1 MILNIRGNRYNTK
14 DFPLILGILNLTPDS
29 FSDGGKYNT
38 EYKALKKVE
47 NFLKEDVDIIDIG
60 AESSRPNSK
69 RISLSEER
77 RRLFPIISKIKKKF
91 NVILS
96 LDTMKSEIANE
107 GFDKGIE
114 IINDVSGFMYDDN
127 MPNIIGK
134 NNGAVILNHS
144 SALPET
150 MQKNTKYKNIFNDIR
165 AFFTNRIKK
174 CIKNNISNKSIILDP
189 GIGFGKDTQQNIN
202 LIKNVKKFK
211 NFGLPLMYGVSNKK
225 FLGDI
230 LGINNPEKRVNAS
243 VITGLILLIN
253 GVNLLRVHNVKET
266 KEMLKLWRA
275 LK

>member
-134 NNGAVILNHS
+134 NNGAVILNHT

-253 GVNLLRVHNVKET
+253 GVNLLRVHNVEET
-266 KEMLKLWRA
+266 KEMLKLWRVF
-275 LK
+275 K

>member
-1 MILNIRGNRYNTK
+1 MILNIRGNRYNAK

-47 NFLKEDVDIIDIG
+47 EFINEDVDIIDIG
-60 AESSRPNSK
+60 AESSRPGSK

-91 NVILS
+91 NIIIS
-96 LDTMKSEIANE
+96 LDTMKSEIAQE

-114 IINDVSGFMYDDN
+114 VINDVSGFMYDDK
-127 MPNIIGK
+127 MPNVIGK
-134 NNGAVILNHS
+134 NDGAVILNHT

-150 MQKNTKYKNIFNDIR
+150 MQKNTKYKNIFNDIKI
-165 AFFTNRIKK
+165 FFTNRIKK

-189 GIGFGKDTQQNIN
+189 GIGFGKNTQQNID

-211 NFGLPLMYGVSNKK
+211 NFDLPLMYGVSNKK
-225 FLGDI
+225 LLGDI
-230 LGINNPEKRVNAS
+230 LGIENPEKRVNAS

-266 KEMLKLWRA
+266 KEMLRLWRTF
-275 LK
+275 K

>member
-1 MILNIRGNRYNTK
+1 MILNIRGNRYNAK

-47 NFLKEDVDIIDIG
+47 EFINEDVDIIDIG
-60 AESSRPNSK
+60 AESSRPGSK

-91 NVILS
+91 NIIIS
-96 LDTMKSEIANE
+96 LDTMKSEIAQE

-114 IINDVSGFMYDDN
+114 VINDVSGFMYDDK
-127 MPNIIGK
+127 MPNVIGK
-134 NNGAVILNHS
+134 NDGAVILNHT

-150 MQKNTKYKNIFNDIR
+150 MQKNTKYKNIFNDIKI
-165 AFFTNRIKK
+165 FFTNRIKK

-189 GIGFGKDTQQNIN
+189 GIGFGKNTQQNID

-211 NFGLPLMYGVSNKK
+211 NFDLPLMYGVSNKK
-225 FLGDI
+225 LLGDI
-230 LGINNPEKRVNAS
+230 LGIENPKKRVNAS

-253 GVNLLRVHNVKET
+253 GVNLLRVHNIKET
-266 KEMLKLWRA
+266 KEMLRLWRTF
-275 LK
+275 K

>member
-1 MILNIRGNRYNTK
+1 MILNIRGNRYNAK

-47 NFLKEDVDIIDIG
+47 EFINEDVDIIDIG
-60 AESSRPNSK
+60 AESSRPGSK

-91 NVILS
+91 NIIIS
-96 LDTMKSEIANE
+96 LDTMKSEIAQE

-114 IINDVSGFMYDDN
+114 VINDVSGFMYDDK
-127 MPNIIGK
+127 MPNVIGK
-134 NNGAVILNHS
+134 NDGAVILNHT

-150 MQKNTKYKNIFNDIR
+150 MQKNTKYKNIFNDIKI
-165 AFFTNRIKK
+165 FFTNRIKK

-189 GIGFGKDTQQNIN
+189 GIGFGKNTQQNID

-211 NFGLPLMYGVSNKK
+211 NFDLPLMYGVSNKK
-225 FLGDI
+225 LLGDI
-230 LGINNPEKRVNAS
+230 LEIENPEKRVNAS

-266 KEMLKLWRA
+266 KEMLRLWRTF
-275 LK
+275 K

>member
-1 MILNIRGNRYNTK
+1 MILNIRGNRYNAK

-47 NFLKEDVDIIDIG
+47 EFINEDVDIIDIG
-60 AESSRPNSK
+60 AESSRPGSK

-91 NVILS
+91 NIIIS
-96 LDTMKSEIANE
+96 LDTMKSEIAQE

-114 IINDVSGFMYDDN
+114 VINDVSGFMYDDK
-127 MPNIIGK
+127 MPNVIGK
-134 NNGAVILNHS
+134 NDGAVILNHT

-150 MQKNTKYKNIFNDIR
+150 MQKNTKYKNIFNDIKI
-165 AFFTNRIKK
+165 FFTNRIKK

-189 GIGFGKDTQQNIN
+189 GIGFGKNTQQNID

-211 NFGLPLMYGVSNKK
+211 NFDLPLMYGVSNKK
-225 FLGDI
+225 LLGDI
-230 LGINNPEKRVNAS
+230 LGIENPEKRVNAS
-243 VITGLILLIN
+243 VVTGLILLIN

-266 KEMLKLWRA
+266 KEMLRLWRTF
-275 LK
+275 K

>member
-1 MILNIRGNRYNTK
+1 MVLNIRGNRYNAK
-14 DFPLILGILNLTPDS
+14 DFPIILGILNLTPDS

-47 NFLKEDVDIIDIG
+47 EFINEDVDIIDIG
-60 AESSRPNSK
+60 AESSRPGSK

-91 NVILS
+91 NIIIS
-96 LDTMKSEIANE
+96 LDTMKSEIAQE

-114 IINDVSGFMYDDN
+114 VINDVSGFMYDDK
-127 MPNIIGK
+127 MPNVIGK
-134 NNGAVILNHS
+134 NDGAVILNHT
-144 SALPET
+144 SALPDT
-150 MQKNTKYKNIFNDIR
+150 MQKNTKYKNIFNDIKI
-165 AFFTNRIKK
+165 FFTNRIKK

-189 GIGFGKDTQQNIN
+189 GIGFGKNTQQNID

-211 NFGLPLMYGVSNKK
+211 NFDLPLMYGVSNKK
-225 FLGDI
+225 LLGDI
-230 LGINNPEKRVNAS
+230 LGIENPEKRVNAS

-266 KEMLKLWRA
+266 KEMLRLWRTF
-275 LK
+275 K

>member
-1 MILNIRGNRYNTK
+1 MILNIRGNRYNAK

-47 NFLKEDVDIIDIG
+47 EFINEDVDIIDIG
-60 AESSRPNSK
+60 AESSRPGSK

-91 NVILS
+91 NIIIS
-96 LDTMKSEIANE
+96 LDTMKSEIAQE

-114 IINDVSGFMYDDN
+114 VINDVSGFMYDDK
-127 MPNIIGK
+127 MPNVIGK
-134 NNGAVILNHS
+134 NDGAVILNHT

-150 MQKNTKYKNIFNDIR
+150 MQKNTKYKNIFNDIKI
-165 AFFTNRIKK
+165 FFTNRIKK

-189 GIGFGKDTQQNIN
+189 GIGFGKNTQQNID

-211 NFGLPLMYGVSNKK
+211 NFDLPLMYGVSNKK

-230 LGINNPEKRVNAS
+230 LGIDNPEKRANAS

-266 KEMLKLWRA
+266 KEMLRLWRTF
-275 LK
+275 K

>member
-1 MILNIRGNRYNTK
+1 MILNIRGNRYNAK

-47 NFLKEDVDIIDIG
+47 EFINEDVDIIDIG
-60 AESSRPNSK
+60 AESSRPGSK

-91 NVILS
+91 NIIIS
-96 LDTMKSEIANE
+96 LDTMKSEIAQE

-114 IINDVSGFMYDDN
+114 VINDVSGFMYDDK
-127 MPNIIGK
+127 MPNVIGK
-134 NNGAVILNHS
+134 NDGAVILNHT

-150 MQKNTKYKNIFNDIR
+150 MQKNTKYKNIFNDIKI
-165 AFFTNRIKK
+165 FFTNRIKK
-174 CIKNNISNKSIILDP
+174 CIENNISNKSIILDP
-189 GIGFGKDTQQNIN
+189 GIGFGKNTQQNID

-211 NFGLPLMYGVSNKK
+211 NFDLPLMYGVSNKK

-230 LGINNPEKRVNAS
+230 LGIDNPEKRANAS

-266 KEMLKLWRA
+266 KEMLRLWRTF
-275 LK
+275 K

>member
-1 MILNIRGNRYNTK
+1 MVLNIRGNRYNAK
-14 DFPLILGILNLTPDS
+14 DFPIILGILNLTPDS

-47 NFLKEDVDIIDIG
+47 NFINEDVDIIDVG
-60 AESSRPNSK
+60 AESSRPSSK

-91 NVILS
+91 NIIIS
-96 LDTMKSEIANE
+96 LDTMKSEIAQE

-114 IINDVSGFMYDDN
+114 IINDVSGFMYDDR
-127 MPNIIGK
+127 MPNVIGK
-134 NNGAVILNHS
+134 NDGAVILNHT
-144 SALPET
+144 SALPDT
-150 MQKNTKYKNIFNDIR
+150 MQKNTKYKNIFNDIKI
-165 AFFTNRIKK
+165 FFTNRIKK

-189 GIGFGKDTQQNIN
+189 GIGFGKNTQQNID

-211 NFGLPLMYGVSNKK
+211 NFDLPLMYGVSNKK

-230 LGINNPEKRVNAS
+230 LGIDNPEKRANAS

-266 KEMLKLWRA
+266 KEMLRLWRTF
-275 LK
+275 K

>member
-1 MILNIRGNRYNTK
+1 MILNIRGNRYNAK

-47 NFLKEDVDIIDIG
+47 NFINEDVDIIDIG
-60 AESSRPNSK
+60 AESSRPGSK

-91 NVILS
+91 NIIIS
-96 LDTMKSEIANE
+96 LDTMKSEIAQE

-114 IINDVSGFMYDDN
+114 VINDVSGFMYDDK
-127 MPNIIGK
+127 MPNVIGK
-134 NNGAVILNHS
+134 NDGAVILNHT

-150 MQKNTKYKNIFNDIR
+150 MQKNTKYKNIFNDIKI
-165 AFFTNRIKK
+165 FFTNRIKK

-189 GIGFGKDTQQNIN
+189 GIGFGKNTQQNID

-211 NFGLPLMYGVSNKK
+211 NFDLPLMYGVSNKK
-225 FLGDI
+225 LLGDI
-230 LGINNPEKRVNAS
+230 LGIENPEKRVNAS

-266 KEMLKLWRA
+266 KEMLRLWRTF
-275 LK
+275 K

>member
-211 NFGLPLMYGVSNKK
+211 KFDLPLMYGVSNKK

>member
-1 MILNIRGNRYNTK
+1 MILNIRGNRYNAK

-47 NFLKEDVDIIDIG
+47 EFINEDVDIIDIG
-60 AESSRPNSK
+60 AESSRPGSK

-91 NVILS
+91 NIIIS
-96 LDTMKSEIANE
+96 LDTMKSEIAQE
-107 GFDKGIE
+107 GFDKGVE
-114 IINDVSGFMYDDN
+114 IINDVSGFMYDDK
-127 MPNIIGK
+127 MPKVIGK
-134 NNGAVILNHS
+134 NDGAVILNHT

-150 MQKNTKYKNIFNDIR
+150 MQKNTKYKNIFNDIKI
-165 AFFTNRIKK
+165 FFTNRIKK

-189 GIGFGKDTQQNIN
+189 GIGFGKNTQQNID

-211 NFGLPLMYGVSNKK
+211 NFDLPLMYGVSNKK

-230 LGINNPEKRVNAS
+230 LGIDNPEKRANAS

-266 KEMLKLWRA
+266 KEMLRLWRTF
-275 LK
+275 K

>member
-1 MILNIRGNRYNTK
+1 MILNIRGNRYNAK

-47 NFLKEDVDIIDIG
+47 EFINEDVDIIDIG
-60 AESSRPNSK
+60 AESSKPGSK

-91 NVILS
+91 NIIIS
-96 LDTMKSEIANE
+96 LDTMKSEIAQE

-114 IINDVSGFMYDDN
+114 VINDVSGFMYDDK
-127 MPNIIGK
+127 MPNVIGK
-134 NNGAVILNHS
+134 NDGAVILNHT

-150 MQKNTKYKNIFNDIR
+150 MQKNTKYKNIFNDIKI
-165 AFFTNRIKK
+165 FFTNRIKK

-189 GIGFGKDTQQNIN
+189 GIGFGKNTQQNID

-211 NFGLPLMYGVSNKK
+211 NFDLPLMYGVSNKK
-225 FLGDI
+225 LLGDI
-230 LGINNPEKRVNAS
+230 LGIENPEKRVNAS

-266 KEMLKLWRA
+266 KEMLRLWRTF
-275 LK
+275 K

>member
-1 MILNIRGNRYNTK
+1 MILNIRGNRYNAK

-47 NFLKEDVDIIDIG
+47 EFINEDVDIIDIG
-60 AESSRPNSK
+60 AESSKPGSK

-77 RRLFPIISKIKKKF
+77 SRLFPIISKIKKKF
-91 NVILS
+91 NIIIS
-96 LDTMKSEIANE
+96 LDTMKSEIAQE

-114 IINDVSGFMYDDN
+114 VINDVSGFMYDDK
-127 MPNIIGK
+127 MPNVIGK
-134 NNGAVILNHS
+134 NDGAVILNHT

-150 MQKNTKYKNIFNDIR
+150 MQKNTKYKNIFNDIKI
-165 AFFTNRIKK
+165 FFTNRIKK

-189 GIGFGKDTQQNIN
+189 GIGFGKNTQQNID

-211 NFGLPLMYGVSNKK
+211 NFDLPLMYGVSNKK
-225 FLGDI
+225 LLGDI
-230 LGINNPEKRVNAS
+230 LGIENPEKRVNAS

-266 KEMLKLWRA
+266 KEMLRLWRTF
-275 LK
+275 K

>member
-174 CIKNNISNKSIILDP
+174 CIKNNISYKSIILDP

-211 NFGLPLMYGVSNKK
+211 KFDLPLMYGVSNKK